1 MKWYKLED
9 LKSGGGKVIAFWNVK
24 FIEDKFSS
32 NLIVVD
38 IYGMTATVKEINRL
52 INSTISLSVGKL
64 TIFSLGTSSAP
75 DMSKSVTSSPK
86 VPFLSSILTPSIIDE
101 EKSVY
106 LTPTSLTPMD

>member
-1 MKWYKLED
+1 MED
-9 LKSGGGKVIAFWNVK
+9 
-24 FIEDKFSS
+24 EFSS

-38 IYGMTATVKEINRL
+38 IYEITATAKEINRL
-52 INSTISLSVGKL
+52 INGTISLSVGKS

-75 DMSKSVTSSPK
+75 NMSKSVTSSSK
-86 VPFLSSILTPSIIDE
+86 VPSLSSILTPSIIDE